1 MSYAEVARGKHMKL
15 GVQPIHPSF
24 GLAKLTGQELT
35 QQKGKLRKVG
45 LMPAMSGYD
54 HLSLMR
60 KRGQSNHGFT
70 DFMVDTRRALHTLDS
85 QPQGK
90 SLLTQLNAGENRS
103 LIDFHSTVM
112 IGDARMREEKKG
124 NTAKP
129 QGFLGFRER
138 PLKHESLGFG
148 EASTVHYNPDI
159 KRSDDARPAFIG
171 LGHEL
176 VHALRN
182 QKGLAV
188 DTNNLD
194 HIPKRKQLMT
204 QIEEF
209 ETVGLLKAPQ
219 GITENSLR
227 KEHGIAPRTQYSGM
241 KPSAG
246 LTASINKHNK

>member
-1 MSYAEVARGKHMKL
+1 MSYADVARGKHKQL
-15 GVQPIHPSF
+15 GVEPIHPNH
-24 GLAKLTGQELT
+24 GRAKITGQELT
-35 QQKGKLRKVG
+35 GQKSQLRKVG

-54 HLSLMR
+54 HLSLQR
-60 KRGQSNHGFT
+60 KRGQSSHGFT

-90 SLLTQLNAGENRS
+90 SLLSQLNNGPS
-103 LIDFHSTVM
+103 PSMVDFHSTVM
-112 IGDARMREEKKG
+112 IADARTRDDQG

-129 QGFLGFRER
+129 QGMLAFRDK
-138 PLKHESLGFG
+138 PLKHDSPGFG
-148 EASTVHYNPDI
+148 EATTVHYNPDI
-159 KRSDDARPAFIG
+159 KKSDGSRPAFIG

-182 QKGLAV
+182 QTGMAV
-188 DTNNLD
+188 DTNALD
-194 HIPKRKQLMT
+194 HMPKRKLLHT

-227 KEHGIAPRTQYSGM
+227 KEHGIAPRTEYSGM
-241 KPSAG
+241 TPMPKMKE
-246 LTASINKHNK
+246 LINKNK